1 MHRKLPVLELEIDEE
16 TAALLQIGEI
26 LHPEHIPV
34 GVQMVD
40 EKPSRRSLNQW
51 WMGRAIPASRDG
63 LREALRLMDVSSTG
77 LLLLKCFALSLSDH
91 YWMNSHDK
99 PLDWDRINFFENEFS
114 EDVGNALF
122 GRIPKG
128 SSPDS
133 LRGTSKNP
141 LHASLRPIC
150 PSSALAHNGI
160 SPASPVM
167 RCLDLGHI
175 DSQSDAQAVIR
186 CALSLISPDN
196 TTNGW
201 LKKKWVIDGKRRLL
215 IKEGSSPY
223 YQEPL
228 NEALASIILRR
239 LGVAHASY
247 ELAWDG
253 ERPLSVCEDFVDTTD
268 LISVWHIYNTQK
280 KSNNHSDYQHYLFC
294 SQELGIPGA
303 REGLD
308 RMLTLDYLMVNSD
321 RHYNNFG
328 VVRSALDLE
337 WVGPAPIF
345 DTGTSMWHDLLSNRI
360 NANMD
365 AKSKP
370 FNSKHSAQIKHVS
383 NFDWLDFSALQ
394 DIEDEY
400 DALLAQSTYIDAERR
415 HALLTALN
423 RRIQMLQ
430 NIAERRETHGIG
442 E

>member
-1 MHRKLPVLELEIDEE
+1 
-16 TAALLQIGEI
+16 
-26 LHPEHIPV
+26 
-34 GVQMVD
+34 MVD

-77 LLLLKCFALSLSDH
+77 LLLLKCFGLSLSDQ

-99 PLDWDRINFFENEFS
+99 PLDWERINFFENEFS

-128 SSPDS
+128 SNPDS
-133 LRGTSKNP
+133 LN
-141 LHASLRPIC
+141 
-150 PSSALAHNGI
+150 
-160 SPASPVM
+160 
-167 RCLDLGHI
+167 
-175 DSQSDAQAVIR
+175 
-186 CALSLISPDN
+186 LISPDS

-215 IKEGSSPY
+215 IKEGSSPAF
-223 YQEPL
+223 QEPL

-247 ELAWDG
+247 ELAW
-253 ERPLSVCEDFVDTTD
+253 
-268 LISVWHIYNTQK
+268 
-280 KSNNHSDYQHYLFC
+280 
-294 SQELGIPGA
+294 
-303 REGLD
+303 EGLD

-328 VVRSALDLE
+328 VIRSALDLE
-337 WVGPAPIF
+337 WVDPAPIF

-430 NIAERRETHGIG
+430 DIAARHETHGIG